1 MRPTLGRAVLVHVL
15 QGAQSRLA
23 GINGIHLPRHVVY
36 VSGGLWCAKLYVVCT
51 IAHVHIHVH
60 VWIRLL
66 CVTFSPRGQ
75 QWATRVCNPG
85 SALDSSLASM
95 CAWSQTFI
103 SSLFV
108 DVLSF
113 PQSLSMYP
121 YHVRSISY
129 ASLVHD
135 AGEEGPLR

>member
-36 VSGGLWCAKLYVVCT
+36 VPGGCAKLYLVCT

-66 CVTFSPRGQ
+66 CVKCSPRGQ
-75 QWATRVCNPG
+75 QLATRVSNPG
-85 SALDSSLASM
+85 SALDSSLSSK
-95 CAWSQTFI
+95 CALGRQ
-103 SSLFV
+103 
-108 DVLSF
+108 LSF
-113 PQSLSMYP
+113 PQSLLRYP
-121 YHVRSISY
+121 YQVRSISD